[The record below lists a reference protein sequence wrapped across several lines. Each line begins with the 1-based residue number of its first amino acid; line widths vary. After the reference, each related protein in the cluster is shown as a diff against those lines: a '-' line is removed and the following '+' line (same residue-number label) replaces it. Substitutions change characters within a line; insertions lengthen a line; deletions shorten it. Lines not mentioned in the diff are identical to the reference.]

1 MNHRLLRA
9 VVWALGMVAAPAA
22 GVVGCDHHGEWRG
35 DDHHRDDR
43 DDRDD
48 DGAPPDARSPA
59 TPGGACGGPPVQ
71 DGDDGAAVVRI
82 VEEVARERDLTSVLY
97 RVTRGDD
104 VVAHG
109 AWGSSMTGVPA
120 DTSMHFRNGN
130 VAFAYMATLLLLM
143 AEAGEVDLDDPIAT
157 WLPGLDVP
165 DADRVTLEMLALNTT
180 GYPDYVRDPAW
191 QAVFLAQPFAHFEPS
206 QLYAYAFSIPTWY
219 PPGTSWSY
227 SHTNY
232 VILGAA
238 LEAAGGRPLGEL
250 LVERVLEPMALH
262 DTRPTYS
269 PAVPEPALH
278 SFSAERGF
286 FEDTTFWNPSWQT
299 APGAVLT
306 TTICDMATSARAV
319 GSGALLSDASY
330 DAMLDPRVLAL
341 EPAPGCPPEV
351 CRTWTEDAYYGLGV
365 IVFDD
370 WIVQRPL
377 FGGAGAL
384 HAHLPA
390 EDVAVAL
397 VAVTGPSSEIGV
409 NHAEPIWK
417 AIAAELTP
425 ANAAE

>member
-1 MNHRLLRA
+1 MKHRILRTGL
-9 VVWALGMVAAPAA
+9 WALSMAAASTAAVA
-22 GVVGCDHHGEWRG
+22 GCDHGAW
-35 DDHHRDDR
+35 RDDDRHHDER

-48 DGAPPDARSPA
+48 DGSPPDDRSPA
-59 TPGGACGGPPVQ
+59 TPGQACGGPPAQV
-71 DGDDGAAVVRI
+71 GDDGAAVVRI
-82 VEEVARERDLTSVLY
+82 VDEEARARGLTSVLY
-97 RVTRGDD
+97 RVTRGDE

-109 AWGSSMTGVPA
+109 AWGTSMTDVPA

-130 VAFAYMATLLLLM
+130 VAFAYMATLLLVM
-143 AEAGEVDLDDPIAT
+143 AESGEVELDDTIAT

-165 DADRVTLEMLALNTT
+165 DADQVTLGMLALNTS
-180 GYPDYVRDPAW
+180 GYPDYVRDPDW
-191 QAVFLAQPFAHFEPS
+191 QAVFLAQPFAAFSPS
-206 QLYAYAFSIPTWY
+206 QLIAYAFSIPTWY

-238 LEAAGGRPLGEL
+238 LEAAGGRPLGDL
-250 LVERVLEPMALH
+250 LVERVIEPMGLD
-262 DTRPTYS
+262 DTRPAYS

-278 SFSAERGF
+278 SFSAERGV

-319 GSGALLSDASY
+319 GNGDLLSAASFE
-330 DAMLDPRVLAL
+330 AMVDPQILAL
-341 EPAPGCPPEV
+341 EPAPDCPPEV
-351 CRTWTEDAYYGLGV
+351 CRTWPEGSYYGLGV
-365 IVFDD
+365 VVSDG
-370 WIVQRPL
+370 WVVQRPL

-397 VAVTGPSSEIGV
+397 AAVTGPSSTIGT
-409 NHAEPIWK
+409 NHAEPMWK

-425 ANAAE
+425 DHAPE